1 MEGDDENNRRIL
13 FAAAWRGEEDKLK
26 GLIDSGAVPINA
38 VDENKV
44 TALRFT
50 AQYGHKELTRFL
62 IEKGANPNLKVTVM
76 FLAFNLS
83 AAVLEI
89 DRSQET
95 LNVLS
100 LNRPRT
106 VWIRYWP
113 PCRLV
118 TSR

>member
-62 IEKGANPNLKVTVM
+62 IEKCADPNLKVTV
-76 FLAFNLS
+76 FGSQLRCNPWKWSQPKRLYYREPVLICSVLAKRDVFF
-83 AAVLEI
+83 I
-89 DRSQET
+89 DF
-95 LNVLS
+95 
-100 LNRPRT
+100 
-106 VWIRYWP
+106 
-113 PCRLV
+113 
-118 TSR
+118 

>member
-50 AQYGHKELTRFL
+50 AQYGHKDLTRFL
-62 IEKGANPNLKVTVM
+62 IEKGADPNLKVRVPV
-76 FLAFNLS
+76 FG
-83 AAVLEI
+83 
-89 DRSQET
+89 SQLRCNPWKWSQPPAT
-95 LNVLS
+95 IQPLHSTFS
-100 LNRPRT
+100 LQ
-106 VWIRYWP
+106 
-113 PCRLV
+113 
-118 TSR
+118 

>member
-50 AQYGHKELTRFL
+50 AQYGHTELTRFL
-62 IEKGANPNLKVTVM
+62 IEKGADPNLKVTVM
-76 FLAFNLS
+76 LWLSVFLF
-83 AAVLEI
+83 
-89 DRSQET
+89 Q
-95 LNVLS
+95 
-100 LNRPRT
+100 
-106 VWIRYWP
+106 VWVH
-113 PCRLV
+113 CLKL
-118 TSR
+118 